1 MLSPIDRFD
10 QAIIILNI
18 LPTGASMPMEHHR
31 KLVFRNQMAI
41 RWGDQDAM
49 GHVNN
54 TVYFRYMEQAR
65 IEWLESFGFDTAAT
79 QTEGPVIVN
88 ASCTFLVPMTYPGVV
103 DCRMFCG
110 APGRSSVPTY
120 YELRVLGEDR
130 LYAEGAAKLV
140 WINPTT
146 GKSIPLPDPLRNSCL

>member
-1 MLSPIDRFD
+1 MD
-10 QAIIILNI
+10 
-18 LPTGASMPMEHHR
+18 HHR
-31 KLVFRNQMAI
+31 KHVFSNQMTI

-65 IEWLESFGFDTAAT
+65 IEWLEAFGFDTAVT
-79 QTEGPVIVN
+79 QTQAPVIVN
-88 ASCTFLVPMTYPGVV
+88 ASCSFLIPMTYPGTV

-120 YELRVLGEDR
+120 YELRMAGKEGI
-130 LYAEGAAKLV
+130 YAEGAAKLV
-140 WINPTT
+140 WINPST
-146 GKSIPLPDPLRNSCL
+146 GKSIPLPDALRTSCL

>member
-1 MLSPIDRFD
+1 
-10 QAIIILNI
+10 
-18 LPTGASMPMEHHR
+18 MEHRR
-31 KLVFRNQMAI
+31 KLVYSNQMPI

-54 TVYFRYMEQAR
+54 TVYFRYMEQTR
-65 IEWLESFGFDTAAT
+65 IEWLESFGFGTSAT

-88 ASCTFLVPMTYPGVV
+88 ASCTFLIPFTYPGSV

-120 YELRVLGEDR
+120 YELRLVGEDR

-140 WINPTT
+140 WINPQT
-146 GKSIPLPDPLRNSCL
+146 GKSIPLPDTLRASCL